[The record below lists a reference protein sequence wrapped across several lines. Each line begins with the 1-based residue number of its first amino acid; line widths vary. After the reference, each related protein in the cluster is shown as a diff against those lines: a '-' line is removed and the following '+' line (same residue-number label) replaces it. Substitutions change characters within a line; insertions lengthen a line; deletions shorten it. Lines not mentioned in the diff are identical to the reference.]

1 MTHPPGEPEPV
12 RPPEPDAPAVPEME
26 APAPEPADTPAPVAS
41 EPTDAPVA
49 SEPDT
54 PDVPV
59 APEPEDAPATTP
71 PVWPPSPTTAA
82 IPPPPIATESST
94 PPPPPVATEPP
105 AAPPMP
111 PAPPSPPPPPP
122 ASGRARPPVWPYF
135 LTPVAVLLGAAAVVL
150 AIVLT
155 DGGDADPVPP
165 PAPATQ
171 AATPAPTVAP
181 AREPDAATP
190 EPAAPTPEA
199 AAPAEEASALLAAFD
214 RYADSLS
221 LDLGQFRECSL
232 HPVPRKAVTDQLRQG
247 LTLGVNGTPT
257 FFVNNKRIVG
267 ALPADVFIAIIDAE
281 LDGDP
286 PTDIGAYPEEI
297 RQLATVIPP
306 RLVIE
311 DERPD
316 VGGAAIKG
324 DPDAPVVIVEYSDF
338 QCPFCRRW
346 YTDVLPELEGRIGA
360 EVALAFAHFPL
371 SQIHAN
377 AEAAHVAAECAGEQG
392 KFWEMHDLLFD
403 RQWEWERL
411 RN

>member
-12 RPPEPDAPAVPEME
+12 RPPEPDAPD
-26 APAPEPADTPAPVAS
+26 APTPEPADMPVAS
-41 EPTDAPVA
+41 EPTDA
-49 SEPDT
+49 
-54 PDVPV
+54 PV

-71 PVWPPSPTTAA
+71 PVWPSPPTTAA

-94 PPPPPVATEPP
+94 PPPAAPPPPVATEPP

-111 PAPPSPPPPPP
+111 PAPPPP

-181 AREPDAATP
+181 AREPDTATP

-232 HPVPRKAVTDQLRQG
+232 HPVPRKAVSDQLRQG

-311 DERPD
+311 AERPD

>member
-1 MTHPPGEPEPV
+1 M
-12 RPPEPDAPAVPEME
+12 
-26 APAPEPADTPAPVAS
+26 
-41 EPTDAPVA
+41 
-49 SEPDT
+49 
-54 PDVPV
+54 
-59 APEPEDAPATTP
+59 
-71 PVWPPSPTTAA
+71 
-82 IPPPPIATESST
+82 
-94 PPPPPVATEPP
+94 
-105 AAPPMP
+105 
-111 PAPPSPPPPPP
+111 
-122 ASGRARPPVWPYF
+122 WPYF
-135 LTPVAVLLGAAAVVL
+135 LTPVAVLLGAAAIVL

-155 DGGDADPVPP
+155 DGGDDPVPP
-165 PAPATQ
+165 PAPATET
-171 AATPAPTVAP
+171 ATPAPTATP
-181 AREPDAATP
+181 AASRATATPVAATP
-190 EPAAPTPEA
+190 GAAAPT
-199 AAPAEEASALLAAFD
+199 EEASALLAAFD

-221 LDLGQFRECSL
+221 LDLGAFRECSL

-247 LTLGVNGTPT
+247 IDLGVNGTPT

-286 PTDIGAYPEEI
+286 PTDVGAYPAEI
-297 RQLATVIPP
+297 QQLAAVVPP

-311 DERPD
+311 AERPD

-346 YTDVLPELEGRIGA
+346 YTDVLPELEGRIGG
-360 EVALAFAHFPL
+360 EIALAFAHFPL
-371 SQIHAN
+371 SQIHPN

>member
-1 MTHPPGEPEPV
+1 MTHPSGEPDPV
-12 RPPEPDAPAVPEME
+12 RPPEPPDA
-26 APAPEPADTPAPVAS
+26 PAPVA
-41 EPTDAPVA
+41 EPA
-49 SEPDT
+49 S
-54 PDVPV
+54 
-59 APEPEDAPATTP
+59 APATP
-71 PVWPPSPTTAA
+71 PVWPPTPPVAPTTPA
-82 IPPPPIATESST
+82 PPPAPLPAVAPAPTPPAAT
-94 PPPPPVATEPP
+94 PPPAVPPPPVSTQPPATSAMPAMPAPPPRPP
-105 AAPPMP
+105 AAPP
-111 PAPPSPPPPPP
+111 PPPG
-122 ASGRARPPVWPYF
+122 GRARPPVWPYF
-135 LTPVAVLLGAAAVVL
+135 LTPVAVLLGAAAIVL

-155 DGGDADPVPP
+155 DGGGDDDSLPP
-165 PAPATQ
+165 PAPATPVATP
-171 AATPAPTVAP
+171 AATP
-181 AREPDAATP
+181 AATP
-190 EPAAPTPEA
+190 EPMSDPASSRPTATPAPATPEA

-232 HPVPRKAVTDQLRQG
+232 HPVPRKAVADQLRQG
-247 LTLGVNGTPT
+247 IDLGVNGTPT

-281 LDGDP
+281 LGGDP
-286 PTDIGAYPEEI
+286 PTDAGAYPAEI
-297 RQLATVIPP
+297 QQLAAMIPA

-311 DERPD
+311 DARPD

-346 YTDVLPELEGRIGA
+346 YTEVLPQLEERIGD
-360 EVALAFAHFPL
+360 EIALAFAHFPL

>member
-1 MTHPPGEPEPV
+1 M
-12 RPPEPDAPAVPEME
+12 
-26 APAPEPADTPAPVAS
+26 
-41 EPTDAPVA
+41 
-49 SEPDT
+49 
-54 PDVPV
+54 
-59 APEPEDAPATTP
+59 
-71 PVWPPSPTTAA
+71 
-82 IPPPPIATESST
+82 
-94 PPPPPVATEPP
+94 
-105 AAPPMP
+105 
-111 PAPPSPPPPPP
+111 
-122 ASGRARPPVWPYF
+122 
-135 LTPVAVLLGAAAVVL
+135 
-150 AIVLT
+150 
-155 DGGDADPVPP
+155 
-165 PAPATQ
+165 
-171 AATPAPTVAP
+171 
-181 AREPDAATP
+181 
-190 EPAAPTPEA
+190 
-199 AAPAEEASALLAAFD
+199 
-214 RYADSLS
+214 
-221 LDLGQFRECSL
+221 
-232 HPVPRKAVTDQLRQG
+232 PRKAVSDQLRQG

-311 DERPD
+311 AERPD

>member
-1 MTHPPGEPEPV
+1 MTHPPDEPDPV
-12 RPPEPDAPAVPEME
+12 RPPEPDMPDAPAPEPD
-26 APAPEPADTPAPVAS
+26 APAAPEPADTPVAS
-41 EPTDAPVA
+41 
-49 SEPDT
+49 
-54 PDVPV
+54 
-59 APEPEDAPATTP
+59 EPEDAPATTP
-71 PVWPPSPTTAA
+71 PVWPPSPSTAA
-82 IPPPPIATESST
+82 IPPTPIATESST
-94 PPPPPVATEPP
+94 APPPAAPPPPVATEPS
-105 AAPPMP
+105 AAPPIP
-111 PAPPSPPPPPP
+111 PAPPSPTPPPP

-155 DGGDADPVPP
+155 DGDDADPVPP

-171 AATPAPTVAP
+171 AATPA
-181 AREPDAATP
+181 REPDTATP

-232 HPVPRKAVTDQLRQG
+232 HPVPRKAVSDQLRQG

>member
-1 MTHPPGEPEPV
+1 M
-12 RPPEPDAPAVPEME
+12 PAT
-26 APAPEPADTPAPVAS
+26 AAS
-41 EPTDAPVA
+41 L
-49 SEPDT
+49 
-54 PDVPV
+54 
-59 APEPEDAPATTP
+59 TTP
-71 PVWPPSPTTAA
+71 PAPPPS
-82 IPPPPIATESST
+82 
-94 PPPPPVATEPP
+94 PVATEPP
-105 AAPPMP
+105 APPPRP
-111 PAPPSPPPPPP
+111 PAAPPPPP
-122 ASGRARPPVWPYF
+122 AAGRARPPVWPYF
-135 LTPVAVLLGAAAVVL
+135 LTPVAVLLGAAAIAL
-150 AIVLT
+150 AIVFT
-155 DGGDADPVPP
+155 EGGDDDPVPP
-165 PAPATQ
+165 PAPATE
-171 AATPAPTVAP
+171 AATPAPT
-181 AREPDAATP
+181 ATP
-190 EPAAPTPEA
+190 AASRATATPAEATPAAAAPT
-199 AAPAEEASALLAAFD
+199 EEASALLAAFD

-247 LTLGVNGTPT
+247 LDLGVNGTPT

-286 PTDIGAYPEEI
+286 PTDVGAYPAEI
-297 RQLATVIPP
+297 QQLATVIPP

-311 DERPD
+311 AERPD

-360 EVALAFAHFPL
+360 EIALAFAHFPL
-371 SQIHAN
+371 SQIHPN

>member
-12 RPPEPDAPAVPEME
+12 RPPEPATPDAPEPDAPVVPEMDAPAS
-26 APAPEPADTPAPVAS
+26 EPADTPVAS
-41 EPTDAPVA
+41 EPA
-49 SEPDT
+49 
-54 PDVPV
+54 
-59 APEPEDAPATTP
+59 DAPATTP
-71 PVWPPSPTTAA
+71 PVWPSSPSTAA
-82 IPPPPIATESST
+82 IPPTPAIPPMPAIPPPTIATESST
-94 PPPPPVATEPP
+94 TPPVAPPPPPVATEPP
-105 AAPPMP
+105 PAA
-111 PAPPSPPPPPP
+111 PAPPPATPPPPP

-171 AATPAPTVAP
+171 AATPAPTAAP
-181 AREPDAATP
+181 DPAT
-190 EPAAPTPEA
+190 PAAPTPEA

-232 HPVPRKAVTDQLRQG
+232 HPVPRKAVSDQLRQG

-311 DERPD
+311 AERPD
-316 VGGAAIKG
+316 VGEAAIKG

-371 SQIHAN
+371 SQIHPN